1 MKHIVSVSL
10 LSLVSSLAMA
20 ESAPEAAATPAPA
33 AEPAAAAP
41 AAEPTATAATEDT
54 TKVSM
59 RVQLDPF
66 YKDLNNANNNYKTP
80 KLDTLRVMFDRKL
93 GSNGKV
99 DAELRL
105 NELEKAN
112 GSVNEDGDV
121 VSAMNSNVL
130 KYYHILF
137 NVPAVDGLEVGYVRE
152 YDPALYGLT
161 EKAKSSNLATGL
173 SLTGHMNRIEGY
185 RAKYELHD
193 EMHTTLTYHLARQN
207 ELNDE
212 NFTTKPNKAVKGST
226 WYHKLTADTK
236 VGDTKLQLGYGM
248 QGVFLQDGE
257 KTSRKN
263 DSFIHLQ
270 AKHSMDDL
278 ELKGGVAYDTYAVTK
293 GTSTGTDVVT
303 TALVA
308 AKYDLMPKEFAVIGE
323 FDLQM
328 LKKADKSLTDFS
340 NEDAAKSTDK
350 ATTMVFTLA
359 GQYMLDS
366 KLSVLPSYQYWN
378 SDIANGPKIATE
390 RTSSKLTGSDDKASK
405 THQALGLRI
414 RYDY

>member
-1 MKHIVSVSL
+1 VKHIVSVSL
-10 LSLVSSLAMA
+10 FSLVSSLAMA

-41 AAEPTATAATEDT
+41 TAEPTATAATEDT

-99 DAELRL
+99 DAEFRL
-105 NELEKAN
+105 NELEKAPAT
-112 GSVNEDGDV
+112 GISV
-121 VSAMNSNVL
+121 NSNVL

-161 EKAKSSNLATGL
+161 DKNKSSNLATGFA
-173 SLTGHMNRIEGY
+173 LTGHMSRIEGY
-185 RAKYELHD
+185 RAHYKLND
-193 EMHTTLTYHLARQN
+193 EMKTSFTYHLARQS
-207 ELNDE
+207 ELNDG

-236 VGDTKLQLGYGM
+236 VGDTKVQLGYGM
-248 QGVFLQDGE
+248 QGRFLADGE

-278 ELKGGVAYDTYAVTK
+278 ELKGGVAYDTYAVPK
-293 GTSTGTDVVT
+293 GTGTGNDVVT

>member
-1 MKHIVSVSL
+1 VKHIVSVSL

-99 DAELRL
+99 DAEFRL
-105 NELEKAN
+105 NELEKAPAT
-112 GSVNEDGDV
+112 GISV
-121 VSAMNSNVL
+121 NSNVL

-193 EMHTTLTYHLARQN
+193 DMHTTFTYHLARNN
-207 ELNDE
+207 EFSDGTLG
-212 NFTTKPNKAVKGST
+212 TKQTDRT

-236 VGDTKLQLGYGM
+236 VGDTKVQLGYGM
-248 QGVFLQDGE
+248 QGRFLADGE

-278 ELKGGVAYDTYAVTK
+278 ELKGGVAYDTYAVPK
-293 GTSTGTDVVT
+293 GTGTGNDVVT

>member
-1 MKHIVSVSL
+1 VKHIVSVSL

-20 ESAPEAAATPAPA
+20 ESAPEAAATPAP
-33 AEPAAAAP
+33 EAAAP
-41 AAEPTATAATEDT
+41 VASEDT

-66 YKDLNNANNNYKTP
+66 YKDLNNANKNYKTP

-99 DAELRL
+99 DAEFRL
-105 NELEKAN
+105 NELEKAPAT
-112 GSVNEDGDV
+112 GISV
-121 VSAMNSNVL
+121 NSNVL

-137 NVPAVDGLEVGYVRE
+137 NVPGVDGLEVGYVRE

-193 EMHTTLTYHLARQN
+193 EMHTTLTYHLAR
-207 ELNDE
+207 NDE
-212 NFTTKPNKAVKGST
+212 LSDTTLGTKQTDRT

-236 VGDTKLQLGYGM
+236 VGDTKVQLGYGM
-248 QGVFLQDGE
+248 QGKFLQDGE

-270 AKHSMDDL
+270 AKHKMDDL

-293 GTSTGTDVVT
+293 GTGTGNDVVT

-328 LKKADKSLTDFS
+328 LKAADKTVTDFS
-340 NEDAAKSTDK
+340 SDENSKATDK
-350 ATTMVFTLA
+350 ASTMVFTLA

-378 SDIANGPKIATE
+378 SDVANDKDDKAL
-390 RTSSKLTGSDDKASK
+390 KGSDGKASK

>member
-10 LSLVSSLAMA
+10 LSLVSSFALA
-20 ESAPEAAATPAPA
+20 ETTPE
-33 AEPAAAAP
+33 AAAP
-41 AAEPTATAATEDT
+41 AAEPTAAPEAAAPTKAEDS

-80 KLDTLRVMFDRKL
+80 KLDSFRLMFARKL
-93 GSNGKV
+93 GSNGTV

-105 NELEKAN
+105 NELEKSAA
-112 GSVNEDGDV
+112 DG
-121 VSAMNSNVL
+121 AKFNTNVL

-137 NVPAVDGLEVGYVRE
+137 NVPGVDGLEVGYVRE

-161 EKAKSSNLATGL
+161 EKAKSSNIAGSL
-173 SLTGHMNRIEGY
+173 SLTGHMKRIEGY
-185 RAKYELHD
+185 RATYQLHD
-193 EMHTTLTYHLARQN
+193 EMHTSFTYHLARNN
-207 ELNDE
+207 ELSD
-212 NFTTKPNKAVKGST
+212 TTLGAKPKDTT

-236 VGDTKLQLGYGM
+236 VGDTKLQLGYGT
-248 QGVFLQDGE
+248 QGKFLQDGD

-270 AKHSMDDL
+270 AKHDL
-278 ELKGGVAYDTYAVTK
+278 DTDLHIKGGVAYDSYAVPK
-293 GTSTGTDVVT
+293 GTGTGSDVVT
-303 TALVA
+303 TVLVG
-308 AKYDLMPKEFAVIGE
+308 AKYDLLPKEFAVIGE
-323 FDLQM
+323 FDVQM
-328 LKKADKSLTDFS
+328 LKAADKTVTDHSSDETNKLTD
-340 NEDAAKSTDK
+340 KS
-350 ATTMVFTLA
+350 TTMVFTLA

-366 KLSVLPSYQYWN
+366 KLSILPSYQYYN
-378 SDIANGPKIATE
+378 SDVAADHEGNA
-390 RTSSKLTGSDDKASK
+390 LLGSDGKSSK